1 MRALTLALMLA
12 FVLAFQPVAPA
23 LADEAP
29 GQTEDEDHGA
39 PGTAYCE
46 AVARTCGVT
55 CSDATDPGSAAAA
68 ACQARCAI
76 ERAACDA
83 RDSLSGVE
91 PWLADKA
98 DKMDS
103 FMEGF
108 HGNHGDRY
116 IEEPN
121 LHHDDEQDGAPNG
134 EAGEAAPGTGGGGT
148 AANPLSCGD
157 THAACEHRCE
167 TWYPE
172 DAYARAGC
180 ESVCSLDRATCEA
193 NAGVEAAKPFIER
206 ETNRL
211 RDFFG
216 GFLNDEGEAP
226 PPPPPELGSENPDG
240 SMTL

>member
-1 MRALTLALMLA
+1 MRVLTLALMLA
-12 FVLAFQPVAPA
+12 FVLALQPVAPA

-29 GQTEDEDHGA
+29 GQTEGDDHGA

-46 AVARTCGVT
+46 AVSRACGVT
-55 CSDATDPGSAAAA
+55 CSDSTDPGSATAA

-83 RDSLSGVE
+83 HDSLSGVE
-91 PWLADKA
+91 PWLADQA

-108 HGNHGDRY
+108 HGNDGDRY
-116 IEEPN
+116 IEEPD
-121 LHHDDEQDGAPNG
+121 LRHDDEQNRAPNG
-134 EAGEAAPGTGGGGT
+134 GMGDTAPNTEDDDT
-148 AANPLSCGD
+148 AADAPSCGD
-157 THAACEHRCE
+157 AHTACEHRCE
-167 TWYPE
+167 TRHSE

-211 RDFFG
+211 RDFFSD
-216 GFLNDEGEAP
+216 FLNDEGEA

-240 SMTL
+240 SMNL